1 MVFIIFLI
9 LTLMLFLAIF
19 LVLIIFLVLVLQ
31 LAIFNHFLNIG
42 AGINI
47 DFYLYKDHI
56 HFLSLVLG
64 NNVNDVHFLCLNIGF
79 SHDYSHFLALDL
91 SKISSEIG
99 CMNLNFTFNNLFQFL
114 A

>member
-1 MVFIIFLI
+1 
-9 LTLMLFLAIF
+9 MLFLAIF

-56 HFLSLVLG
+56 HFLSFILG
-64 NNVNDVHFLCLNIGF
+64 NNVNAVHFFFLNIGF
-79 SHDYSHFLALDL
+79 NHDYSHFLGSIVLDL
-91 SKISSEIG
+91 SKISSEIS
-99 CMNLNFTFNNLFQFL
+99 CINLNFNLNNLFQFL